1 MPDLAWTEECN
12 MDLTTAS
19 DKAFSKIDKLFGT
32 DDDLNIYNNLSEA
45 DLSAISDEYGIE
57 EVTKYVQSMEFRRLN
72 NAKNTTG

>member
-1 MPDLAWTEECN
+1 